1 MPKGDGEAERKGPYF
16 VARKDFGGVIG
27 MVIRCIVEV
36 SCIGV
41 RVQMG
46 NKASRASYTVRDKF
60 ESGVLPYCE
69 AS

>member
-1 MPKGDGEAERKGPYF
+1 M
-16 VARKDFGGVIG
+16 
-27 MVIRCIVEV
+27 MMRCNVEV

-41 RVQMG
+41 RDQMG
-46 NKASRASYTVRDKF
+46 NKAPGIRNTVRDKF